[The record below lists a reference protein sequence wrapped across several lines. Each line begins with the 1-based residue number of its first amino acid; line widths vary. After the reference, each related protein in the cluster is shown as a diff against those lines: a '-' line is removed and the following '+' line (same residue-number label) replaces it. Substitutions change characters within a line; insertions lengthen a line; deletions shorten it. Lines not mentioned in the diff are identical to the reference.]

1 MMSNYKI
8 CYKKII
14 TKNNLFGVNFI
25 HTSGV
30 FYSNVTVER
39 VKINKNINEALAPE
53 NEVNNDLAVIH
64 LRSNPKTEEVL
75 PNDNSNSFSES
86 FPWLCDEEG
95 RPIDYNKSIRLF
107 EGIKLISRY
116 LETRYGADVSL
127 LSDVKLSELI
137 NPFIEGKDISVLD
150 LFNYISN
157 KYLNDKD
164 FLNSLNDKINHDA
177 SNVSSP
183 SSSDNPVL
191 SNINFDN
198 SKPLGEIGEVTLN
211 NAIVYLKDLKLPVI
225 LNKSQLIINV
235 LPAASHLLTYGL
247 ILKSYIKIV
256 HNRPYPVNITHYQK
270 LIEDASRKRQ
280 LALFSILGA
289 PIVIGAFKL
298 GSIAFK
304 DVFSINLPLSNS
316 TDSDL
321 LTENNNNNSEVL
333 NSSSSLFLLCNKII
347 KIIPHW
353 LKLSFR
359 LILLIILVLKLLGVN
374 SILDIFNNVVYFK
387 LYCYISCS
395 LVILYQLLNIYLI
408 YKFSQPETKIFEF
421 YPEFIINWLKE
432 FEEIGKSKEIA
443 KYFKDMYYREIYLY
457 FILIIIAVL
466 I

>member
-211 NAIVYLKDLKLPVI
+211 NAIVYLKYLKLPVI

-304 DVFSINLPLSNS
+304 DVFSINLPLANS

-321 LTENNNNNSEVL
+321 LTENNKTKIL
-333 NSSSSLFLLCNKII
+333 NSSSSFFCI
-347 KIIPHW
+347 
-353 LKLSFR
+353 
-359 LILLIILVLKLLGVN
+359 
-374 SILDIFNNVVYFK
+374 
-387 LYCYISCS
+387 
-395 LVILYQLLNIYLI
+395 
-408 YKFSQPETKIFEF
+408 
-421 YPEFIINWLKE
+421 
-432 FEEIGKSKEIA
+432 
-443 KYFKDMYYREIYLY
+443 M
-457 FILIIIAVL
+457 
-466 I
+466 

>member
-30 FYSNVTVER
+30 IYSNVTVER
-39 VKINKNINEALAPE
+39 AKLDKKINEALAPE

-75 PNDNSNSFSES
+75 PNDNSNSFSDS

-95 RPIDYNKSIRLF
+95 RPIDYNKSIKLF

-127 LSDVKLSELI
+127 LSDIKLSELI

-191 SNINFDN
+191 SNSNFDN

-211 NAIVYLKDLKLPVI
+211 NAIVYLKDLKFPVT
-225 LNKSQLIINV
+225 LNNSQLIING
-235 LPAASHLLTYGL
+235 LPAASNLLTYGL
-247 ILKSYIKIV
+247 VLKTYLKII
-256 HNRPYPVNITHYQK
+256 HNRPYPINITPTEK
-270 LIEDASRKRQ
+270 LGFASRRNKQ
-280 LALFSILGA
+280 LAAFVVLGA
-289 PIVIGAFKL
+289 PFVMCFLKL
-298 GSIAFK
+298 SSIPFK
-304 DVFSINLPLSNS
+304 DVFSINLPLANY
-316 TDSDL
+316 TDSNL
-321 LTENNNNNSEVL
+321 LTENKNTNSEVI
-333 NSSSSLFLLCNKII
+333 NSSSSLFLLLNNII
-347 KIIPHW
+347 KKVPNW

-359 LILLIILVLKLLGVN
+359 LILLIILVLKLLGVH
-374 SILDIFNNVVYFK
+374 SILDFFNNVIYFK
-387 LYCYISCS
+387 LFSYISCS
-395 LVILYQLLNIYLI
+395 LVILYQLLTIYLI
-408 YKFSQPETKIFEF
+408 SKFNKQETKISEF

-432 FEEIGKSKEIA
+432 IEELSQRNEIA
-443 KYFKDMYYREIYLY
+443 KYFKDMCYREIYLY
-457 FILIIIAVL
+457 VSIIIITVL